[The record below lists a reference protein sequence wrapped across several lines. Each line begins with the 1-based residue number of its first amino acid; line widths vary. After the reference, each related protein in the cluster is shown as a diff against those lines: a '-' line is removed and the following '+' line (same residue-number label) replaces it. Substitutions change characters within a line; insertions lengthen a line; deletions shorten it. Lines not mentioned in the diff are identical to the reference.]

1 MKKRIML
8 VDDEVSL
15 TKIMKLNLERTGK
28 YDVVVENSAPKVV
41 DAVRHLQPDL
51 IFLDIMMPE
60 MSGDDIAQELRD
72 DEQLARIPIVF
83 LTAILSKKDTDTMGS
98 KIGGNR
104 FLAKPVKTEEL
115 LEMIAEV
122 IG

>member
-1 MKKRIML
+1 ML

-60 MSGDDIAQELRD
+60 MSGDDIAQLLRD

-83 LTAILSKKDTDTMGS
+83 LTAILSKKDTDSLGTNL
-98 KIGGNR
+98 GGNR

-115 LEMIAEV
+115 LEMITEV